1 MPKFCA
7 NLTMLFTEVPFE
19 DRFSEAKEAGFKFVE
34 YLFPYDYEASD
45 LVNRLESNGLT
56 QVLFNL
62 PAGDWGGGDR
72 GIAGNPN
79 RVDEFREGVDE
90 ALKYAEALGV
100 ERLNCLVG
108 TEKEGVSL
116 TEQWKTM
123 VENIAYAADKLAAA
137 GRTLVLE
144 PINTYDMPG
153 FLLNTTQDALKIVD
167 EVKAKNL
174 KIQYDVYHM
183 QKMEGNLVATI
194 ESYLNHIGHIQ
205 IADNPGRHQ
214 PGTGEINYPFVLNAL
229 DRLGYEGYVGLEYI
243 PDPDT
248 KTSLSWVKNLGF
260 QL

>member
-72 GIAGNPN
+72 GIAGIPN
-79 RVDEFREGVDE
+79 RIDEFREGVDE

-167 EVKAKNL
+167 EVKAQNI